1 MVQMPPTTVLR
12 RLKLNDIRVLLAVVR
27 AGSMSKA
34 ASVLNTT
41 QSAISRTIS
50 DLENAIGVR
59 LLDRSAQGVEPTS
72 SGRALL
78 RRGIIAFDEL
88 EQGLKEINFLND
100 PAAGEL
106 HFGAGPAQCE
116 GIVLGVIAQ
125 LLQQYPCMIF
135 HVAPLVTPPIY
146 EELRQRRIEFGL
158 VRISGALSEED
169 LEQEFLFEEPL
180 VVMAHIDSPW
190 ARRRK
195 LDLSK
200 LLDDAWTWPDA
211 LDQFVVDAF
220 RAKGLEPP
228 RAAVYTDA
236 SNMRTSLAATGRFL
250 AVVPASV
257 ARVSAMYAALK
268 ILPVALPA
276 ARLQIGIVTVKN
288 RTLSPLARLFLDHT
302 RKVASAQRTL
312 IPGRLR

>member
-1 MVQMPPTTVLR
+1 MVRMVPPASIAR
-12 RLKLNDIRVLLAVVR
+12 RLKLSDIRVLLAVVR

-34 ASVLNTT
+34 AAALNTT
-41 QSAISRTIS
+41 QSAISRTIA

-59 LLDRSAQGVEPTS
+59 LLDRSSQGVEPTS
-72 SGRALL
+72 SGHALL
-78 RRGIIAFDEL
+78 KRGIIAFNEL
-88 EQGLKEINFLND
+88 EQGLEEIKFLND

-106 HFGAGPAQCE
+106 RIGAGPAQCE
-116 GIVLGVIAQ
+116 GIVVAVIAQ
-125 LLQQYPCMIF
+125 LLRQYPRMIF
-135 HVAPLVTPPIY
+135 HVAPLVTPAIY

-169 LEQEFLFEEPL
+169 LEEEFLFEEPL
-180 VVMAHIDSPW
+180 VVVAHVNSLW

-195 LDLSK
+195 LDLRE
-200 LLDDAWTWPDA
+200 LLDEVWTWPAA
-211 LDQFVVDAF
+211 LDRFVVDAF
-220 RAKGLEPP
+220 RARGLEPP

-257 ARVSAMYAALK
+257 ARVSATHAALK
-268 ILPVALPA
+268 ILPVILRA
-276 ARLQIGIVTVKN
+276 ARLQIGIVTVRN

-302 RKVASAQRTL
+302 RKIVSAYRT
-312 IPGRLR
+312 

>member
-1 MVQMPPTTVLR
+1 MVRMLPPAIIAR
-12 RLKLNDIRVLLAVVR
+12 RLKLNEIRVLLAVVR

-34 ASVLNTT
+34 AAVLNTT
-41 QSAISRTIS
+41 QSAISRTIA
-50 DLENAIGVR
+50 DLENSIGVR

-72 SGRALL
+72 SGHALL
-78 RRGIIAFDEL
+78 KRGIIAFNEL
-88 EQGLKEINFLND
+88 EQEFEEIKFLND

-106 HFGAGPAQCE
+106 RIGAGPAQCE
-116 GIVLGVIAQ
+116 GIVVAVIAQ
-125 LLQQYPCMIF
+125 LLRQYPRMVF

-158 VRISGALSEED
+158 VRISGALSEEG

-180 VVMAHIDSPW
+180 VVVAHVDSQW
-190 ARRRK
+190 SRRRK
-195 LDLSK
+195 LDLRE
-200 LLDDAWTWPDA
+200 LLDDTWTWPAA
-211 LDQFVVDAF
+211 LDRFVVDAF
-220 RAKGLEPP
+220 RARSLEPP

-236 SNMRTSLAATGRFL
+236 SNMRTSLPATGGFL

-257 ARVSAMYAALK
+257 ARVSAMHAALK
-268 ILPVALPA
+268 ILPVTLRA

-302 RKVASAQRTL
+302 RKIVRAYRT
-312 IPGRLR
+312 

>member
-1 MVQMPPTTVLR
+1 MPTTATITR

-34 ASVLNTT
+34 AAVLNTT
-41 QSAISRTIS
+41 QSAISRTIA
-50 DLENAIGVR
+50 DLENAIGAR

-78 RRGIIAFDEL
+78 KRGIIVLDEL
-88 EQGLKEINFLND
+88 EQGVEEIKFLND

-106 HFGAGPAQCE
+106 RIGAGPAQCE
-116 GIVLGVIAQ
+116 GIVLAVIAK
-125 LLQQYPCMIF
+125 LLRQYPRMIF

-158 VRISGALSEED
+158 VRISGAMSEED

-180 VVMAHIDSPW
+180 VVVAHVDSPW

-195 LDLSK
+195 LDLRE
-200 LLDDAWTWPDA
+200 LRDEAWTWPDA
-211 LDQFVVDAF
+211 LDRFVVDAF
-220 RAKGLEPP
+220 RARRLEAP

-236 SNMRTSLAATGRFL
+236 SNMRTTLAATGRFL

-257 ARVSAMYAALK
+257 AQVSAMHAALK
-268 ILPVALPA
+268 ILPVTLPA

-288 RTLSPLARLFLDHT
+288 RTLSPMARLFIDHT
-302 RKVASAQRTL
+302 RKVVSAYRT
-312 IPGRLR
+312 

>member
-1 MVQMPPTTVLR
+1 MILPTTVAR
-12 RLKLNDIRVLLAVVR
+12 RLKLSDIRVLLAVVQ

-34 ASVLNTT
+34 ATALNTT
-41 QSAISRTIS
+41 QSAISRTIA
-50 DLENAIGVR
+50 DLENTVGVR
-59 LLDRSAQGVEPTS
+59 LLDRSAQGVEPTP

-78 RRGIIAFDEL
+78 KRGIIVFNEL
-88 EQGLKEINFLND
+88 EQGFEEINFLND

-106 HFGAGPAQCE
+106 RIGAGPAQCE
-116 GIVLGVIAQ
+116 GIVLAVITQ
-125 LLQQYPCMIF
+125 LLRQYPRMIF

-146 EELRQRRIEFGL
+146 EQLRQRRIEFGL

-180 VVMAHIDSPW
+180 VVVAHVDSPW
-190 ARRRK
+190 GRRRK
-195 LDLSK
+195 LDLRE
-200 LLDDAWTWPDA
+200 LHDASWTWPDA
-211 LDQFVVDAF
+211 LDRFVVDGF
-220 RAKGLEPP
+220 RASNLEPP

-236 SNMRTSLAATGRFL
+236 SNMRTSLAAAGSFL

-257 ARVSAMYAALK
+257 ARVSAKYAALK
-268 ILPVALPA
+268 ILPVTLPA

-302 RKVASAQRTL
+302 RKVASAQRT
-312 IPGRLR
+312 

>member
-1 MVQMPPTTVLR
+1 MPPPATIAR
-12 RLKLNDIRVLLAVVR
+12 RLKLKDIRILLAVVR

-34 ASVLNTT
+34 AAVLNTT
-41 QSAISRTIS
+41 QSAISRTVA
-50 DLENAIGVR
+50 DLENSIGVR

-78 RRGIIAFDEL
+78 RRGIIVFNEL
-88 EQGLKEINFLND
+88 EQGLEEIKFLND

-106 HFGAGPAQCE
+106 HIGAGPAQCE
-116 GIVLGVIAQ
+116 GIILVVIGR
-125 LLQQYPCMIF
+125 LLRQYPRMIF

-158 VRISGALSEED
+158 VRISGALSEVD

-180 VVMAHIDSPW
+180 VVVAHVDSPW

-195 LDLSK
+195 LDLRE
-200 LLDDAWTWPDA
+200 LLGDVWTWPEA
-211 LDQFVVDAF
+211 LDQFVVEAF
-220 RAKGLEPP
+220 RARGLEPP
-228 RAAVYTDA
+228 RASVYTDA

-257 ARVSAMYAALK
+257 ARVSAMCAALK
-268 ILPVALPA
+268 ILPVALPT

-288 RTLSPLARLFLDHT
+288 RTLSPLARMFLDHT
-302 RKVASAQRTL
+302 RKVASAQRT
-312 IPGRLR
+312 

>member
-1 MVQMPPTTVLR
+1 MVRMVPPASIAR

-34 ASVLNTT
+34 AAALNTT
-41 QSAISRTIS
+41 QSAVSRTIA

-59 LLDRSAQGVEPTS
+59 LLDRNSQGVEPTS
-72 SGRALL
+72 SGHALL
-78 RRGIIAFDEL
+78 KRGIIAFNEL
-88 EQGLKEINFLND
+88 EQGLEEIKFLND

-106 HFGAGPAQCE
+106 RIGAGPAQCE
-116 GIVLGVIAQ
+116 GIVVAVIAQ
-125 LLQQYPCMIF
+125 LLRQYPRMIF

-169 LEQEFLFEEPL
+169 LEEEFLFEEPL
-180 VVMAHIDSPW
+180 VVVAHVDSLW

-195 LDLSK
+195 LDLRE
-200 LLDDAWTWPDA
+200 LLDEVWTWPAA
-211 LDQFVVDAF
+211 LDRFIVDAF
-220 RAKGLEPP
+220 RAGSLEPP

-257 ARVSAMYAALK
+257 ARVSATHAALK
-268 ILPVALPA
+268 ILPVILRA
-276 ARLQIGIVTVKN
+276 ARLQIGIVTVRN

-302 RKVASAQRTL
+302 RKIVSAYRT
-312 IPGRLR
+312 

>member
-1 MVQMPPTTVLR
+1 MPPATSAR
-12 RLKLNDIRVLLAVVR
+12 RLKLNDIRVLLAVVQ

-34 ASVLNTT
+34 ATALNTT
-41 QSAISRTIS
+41 QSAISRTIA

-78 RRGIIAFDEL
+78 KRGIIVFNEL
-88 EQGLKEINFLND
+88 EQGLEEINFLND

-106 HFGAGPAQCE
+106 RIGAGPAQCE
-116 GIVLGVIAQ
+116 GIVLAVITQ
-125 LLQQYPCMIF
+125 LLRQYPRMIF

-146 EELRQRRIEFGL
+146 EQLRQRRIEFGL

-180 VVMAHIDSPW
+180 VVIAHVDSPW

-195 LDLSK
+195 LDLRE
-200 LLDDAWTWPDA
+200 LHDDSWTWPDA
-211 LDQFVVDAF
+211 LDRFVVDAF
-220 RAKGLEPP
+220 RARNLEPP
-228 RAAVYTDA
+228 RAVVYTDA

-268 ILPVALPA
+268 ILPVTLPA
-276 ARLQIGIVTVKN
+276 AHLQIGIVTVKN

-302 RKVASAQRTL
+302 RKIASAQRT
-312 IPGRLR
+312 